1 MHHCLS
7 MHYNQLNNQKVIYN
21 AAACH
26 THLTVEAHQFGLL
39 FMNFPH
45 CQIIFLNCCKIPN
58 FIIIPEGMFSIF
70 SDGNTMFILTDKT
83 FL

>member
-45 CQIIFLNCCKIPN
+45 CQIIF
-58 FIIIPEGMFSIF
+58 S
-70 SDGNTMFILTDKT
+70 
-83 FL
+83 